1 MKWRT
6 AFLAAAVVMTM
17 AACGGNGPSTP
28 PPPPPPA
35 NNPVPVISSLSPASA
50 TVGAAAQTLTING
63 SNFMSA
69 STVTYNDASHTATFV
84 SASALTIS
92 LSASDQSTAGSY
104 PVVVTNPSPGGGASN
119 SVAFKVLAP
128 PPSASSLSPATV
140 LVGSTPG
147 TVTITGS
154 NFDPKATVTFA
165 GSAAANVSMVSATQI
180 TFATTAAELATA
192 AVNAVV
198 ITNPDGQTA
207 TINFTVDNPT
217 PTITA
222 VQPQPVFPCDAPKTL
237 TVTGTNFLAG
247 TTVTYNGES
256 KTATISSTN
265 QLTIPLTLA
274 DVAKP
279 GSFPV
284 AVTLGGPGGGTAT
297 QNFVVS
303 TPTGATLSGQ
313 GSAGSLLTVSTLQT
327 GSGSVSGTTVCTA
340 QTDDTGFF
348 KVTLDAPTAAPLDV
362 STAAGG
368 TINFLGPTMQT
379 LAAPAFDALFD
390 SAAGNTTV
398 SGIQVGMFSEFAYQ
412 LAVSDYIHGNDAT
425 LAAAHA
431 DATKLLNG
439 FYHFSGATAIELIP
453 PQGSDSAL
461 EMEAEQGVL
470 NEGVQ
475 LAWKNPADLIGAL
488 ALDIRDGVWNGRVNV
503 SGEPALLATAGTSDY
518 LDAAIN
524 WAYSSAGMAALPNAP
539 SAELV
544 EGAAACSCTPAA
556 IGFNQTSSGN
566 LTYMAFGG
574 HEYVFQALGEGIEGT
589 NSAVGI
595 AVYDVTDP
603 TAALAAPKVWT
614 ANLGAYWGITL
625 ILGATDH
632 PQLFAFDGVDKGVTV
647 FNAEMLATGNPAT
660 DNPVEFS
667 GNLPFT
673 GLGNAVSASVGGLF
687 VSSAV
692 WDACALGC
700 RVVLASTD
708 GYQEFDPASDT
719 LIENPAYTI
728 AGGQNL
734 SESFGASLLLG
745 IPVQGATAPAPIAV
759 AGNYVGL
766 QLIDFAAQQ
775 SYSMPYA
782 TLQALIPDFPAPD
795 FGGTGGDT
803 VDGNAVD
810 SGYDVAVLATE
821 NGANS
826 PIGFLNLNGITE
838 AAGSPNAFTPASPEA
853 AEVQVGTVAMSLGQP
868 AVDSSDHIVFA
879 GGTGFMAGQLVPPSQ
894 WSKTP
899 AGLSDWAFYLSK
911 NSPSLNGFSGVEDP
925 NGMIVFPS
933 LGMGTAT
940 SAGVVYGY
948 MSGVEGSSHGLLQVD
963 ITGLLAM
970 PRQGASGDAAHEP
983 QADPATTKDTTTGGL
998 ILQAVVF

>member
-69 STVTYNDASHTATFV
+69 STVTYNGASHTATFV
-84 SASALTIS
+84 SASSLTIS

-165 GSAAANVSMVSATQI
+165 GSAAANVSVVSATQI
-180 TFATTAAELATA
+180 TFATTAAELSTA
-192 AVNAVV
+192 AVEAVV

-256 KTATISSTN
+256 KTATVASAT
-265 QLTIPLTLA
+265 QLAIPLTLA

-279 GSFPV
+279 GSYPV
-284 AVTLGGPGGGTAT
+284 AVSLAGPGGGTAT

-303 TPTGATLSGQ
+303 TPTGPTLSGQ

-412 LAVSDYIHGNDAT
+412 LAVSDYIHGKDAT
-425 LAAAHA
+425 LTAAHA

-453 PQGSDSAL
+453 PQGSDSAS

-524 WAYSSAGMAALPNAP
+524 WANSSAGMAALPNAP

-566 LTYMAFGG
+566 LTHMAFGG
-574 HEYVFQALGEGIEGT
+574 HEYVFQVLQTT
-589 NSAVGI
+589 NTASPGI

-603 TAALAAPKVWT
+603 TAALAAPKVWKT
-614 ANLGAYWGITL
+614 NLSSFWGVAA

-632 PQLFAFDGVDKGVTV
+632 PQIFAFDGTDAGVTV
-647 FNAEMLATGNPAT
+647 LNAVTLATGNPAT
-660 DNPVEFS
+660 GNPVEFT

-673 GLGNAVSASVGGLF
+673 NLQSPGISASTGGLWIT
-687 VSSAV
+687 SAI
-692 WDACALGC
+692 WDDCATGC
-700 RVVLASTD
+700 QVELASTD
-708 GYQEFDPASDT
+708 GYTQFDPVSSK
-719 LIENPAYTI
+719 LSENAAFAVPKS
-728 AGGQNL
+728 QVL
-734 SESFGASLLLG
+734 SESMGASLAQGIQVLG
-745 IPVQGATAPAPIAV
+745 AKAPAPMLV
-759 AGNYVGL
+759 AGNYDGV
-766 QLIDFAAQQ
+766 QLVDFEAQQ
-775 SYSMPYA
+775 SYFMPYT
-782 TLQALIPDFPAPD
+782 TLQGLIPEFPTPSL
-795 FGGTGGDT
+795 GGNGDT

-810 SGYDVAVLATE
+810 SGYGVAVLTEE
-821 NGANS
+821 NGTNN
-826 PIGFLNLNGITE
+826 PIGFLNLDGITE
-838 AAGSPNAFTPASPEA
+838 TAGSPNAFTPANPQA
-853 AEVQVGTVAMSLGQP
+853 AGMQLGTVSMSLGQP
-868 AVDSSDHIVFA
+868 AVDSTDHIVFA
-879 GGTGFMAGQLVPPSQ
+879 GGNGFMAGQLVPPSQ
-894 WSKTP
+894 WATTP
-899 AGLSDWAFYLSK
+899 GLSDWVFYLSK
-911 NSPSLNGFSGVEDP
+911 NSPSLNGFAGVQDP

-933 LGMGTAT
+933 LGMGSAK
-940 SAGVVYGY
+940 SAGVVYAY
-948 MSGVEGSSHGLLQVD
+948 MSGAAGGSSGLLQVD
-963 ITGLLAM
+963 VTGLLAM